1 MKEKNMNNV
10 AEKLPSLPPLMLLS
24 TLLPRCLVCFA
35 AQNIWTGCRAVSLL
49 RHYYVYFK
57 WHVQL
62 RKDIFVLRSHHFD
75 GFYFVSAR
83 LTEYDRA
90 GRRKKVVG
98 RNGSGFDVQMAPSR
112 VFCWENSR
120 FGCDGKSSK
129 RQRGFDKLLVWHG
142 HRVGVGFR
150 SKSSTMVACQ
160 IPVSYEMAIQNSMT
174 LGIGEK
180 WFYQDDVIPRGQ
192 NTSGYSPLHQTDLMP
207 FSQSQLIS
215 NQVLRDISHG
225 EFL

>member
-90 GRRKKVVG
+90 GRREKKL
-98 RNGSGFDVQMAPSR
+98 
-112 VFCWENSR
+112 WEGMEAALMCRWHPAECSVERTAGLVAMVKAQSANAGLTNS
-120 FGCDGKSSK
+120 
-129 RQRGFDKLLVWHG
+129 
-142 HRVGVGFR
+142 
-150 SKSSTMVACQ
+150 
-160 IPVSYEMAIQNSMT
+160 
-174 LGIGEK
+174 
-180 WFYQDDVIPRGQ
+180 
-192 NTSGYSPLHQTDLMP
+192 
-207 FSQSQLIS
+207 
-215 NQVLRDISHG
+215 
-225 EFL
+225 

>member
-1 MKEKNMNNV
+1 
-10 AEKLPSLPPLMLLS
+10 
-24 TLLPRCLVCFA
+24 
-35 AQNIWTGCRAVSLL
+35 
-49 RHYYVYFK
+49 
-57 WHVQL
+57 
-62 RKDIFVLRSHHFD
+62 
-75 GFYFVSAR
+75 
-83 LTEYDRA
+83 
-90 GRRKKVVG
+90 
-98 RNGSGFDVQMAPSR
+98 
-112 VFCWENSR
+112 
-120 FGCDGKSSK
+120 
-129 RQRGFDKLLVWHG
+129 
-142 HRVGVGFR
+142 
-150 SKSSTMVACQ
+150 MVACQ